1 MVQVYI
7 VLQGEVDVDT
17 VNSLKEA
24 AGVGQ
29 DCTAGPGTIFGEDA
43 GTTAEAKKR
52 AGMAVTS
59 SQCHLA
65 ALSRTD
71 INRVYRYLLWH

>member
-1 MVQVYI
+1 M
-7 VLQGEVDVDT
+7 DT
-17 VNSLKEA
+17 VNSLKTA

-29 DCTAGPGTIFGEDA
+29 DQAAGPGAMFGEDA

-59 SQCHLA
+59 SECHLA

-71 INRVYRYLLWH
+71 INRVYRWAVTIDANTC